1 MSRAKLELFSGQNFG
16 TVGQPV
22 QGQKGS
28 NFQNVDH
35 FDRKEQSSGF
45 SVLARSLL

>member
-1 MSRAKLELFSGQNFG
+1 MIFSGQYFG
-16 TVGQPV
+16 TVGQPL

-28 NFQNVDH
+28 NFRNVDH

-45 SVLARSLL
+45 SVLAQSLL